1 MLDDNNVDLNKL
13 QRQVKKEIFKPI
25 FLSFPFLDRLGWLFP
40 SRERSRQTIHAFAQE
55 LQRVVCAGREKDPYW
70 MASEK
75 LGSRLVAARE
85 SGVLTHRQFR
95 DNLNVVFVA
104 GQENPQLA
112 MLSAL
117 YLLGKYP
124 VSLVSYCCKSCDLG
138 TELLQPWKIYI
149 LQTDKVE
156 YRMFKQS

>member
-1 MLDDNNVDLNKL
+1 
-13 QRQVKKEIFKPI
+13 
-25 FLSFPFLDRLGWLFP
+25 
-40 SRERSRQTIHAFAQE
+40 
-55 LQRVVCAGREKDPYW
+55 

-75 LGSRLVAARE
+75 LGSRLFAARE
-85 SGVLTHRQFR
+85 SGVLTHKQFR

-124 VSLVSYCCKSCDLG
+124 VSTCFVFLQSCDLVD
-138 TELLQPWKIYI
+138 ESQQVREI
-149 LQTDKVE
+149 L
-156 YRMFKQS
+156 RSSR